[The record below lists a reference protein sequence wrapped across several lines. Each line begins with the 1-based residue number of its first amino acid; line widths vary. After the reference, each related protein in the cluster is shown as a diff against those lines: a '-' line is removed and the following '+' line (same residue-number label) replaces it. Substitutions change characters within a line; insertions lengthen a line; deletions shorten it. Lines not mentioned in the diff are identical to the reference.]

1 MSIGRDA
8 APAYSEELRS
18 SNIARTTSTYD
29 VDRLGEFT
37 LSYKKKIGRH
47 HIDALAGYTLQ
58 KKTYDRLGVE
68 ATASPTTAST
78 RLRATGSNASDIS
91 LYSTRKAA
99 WAMMSFLTRVNYSF
113 DDRYTLT
120 GLVPRRRFLAFRH
133 RQPLGLTSPRS
144 RRLDAL
150 ERTLPQGCAQGRG
163 FDPSARQLG

>member
-78 RLRATGSNASDIS
+78 RLRATARTPRTFR
-91 LYSTRKAA
+91 STA
-99 WAMMSFLTRVNYSF
+99 
-113 DDRYTLT
+113 
-120 GLVPRRRFLAFRH
+120 P
-133 RQPLGLTSPRS
+133 
-144 RRLDAL
+144 
-150 ERTLPQGCAQGRG
+150 
-163 FDPSARQLG
+163 ARPHGP

>member
-68 ATASPTTAST
+68 ATGFADDRIHEVTGHGSKMCI
-78 RLRATGSNASDIS
+78 RDRATARTPRTFR
-91 LYSTRKAA
+91 STA
-99 WAMMSFLTRVNYSF
+99 
-113 DDRYTLT
+113 
-120 GLVPRRRFLAFRH
+120 P
-133 RQPLGLTSPRS
+133 
-144 RRLDAL
+144 
-150 ERTLPQGCAQGRG
+150 
-163 FDPSARQLG
+163 ARPHGP